1 MDAAAASKGALEKGG
16 QAPST
21 PTSPLPAEEQGR
33 GRGREAEGR
42 VVQPQPSWGEER
54 AGSKASPH
62 SNLAAPALW
71 GGGWGEDPR
80 KSDPS
85 PCLQLA
91 PAPTRSLLAPEVQ
104 RVTLTSPGSH
114 THTHTLW
121 GILVFGFLKKHVYK
135 KKKIYQKQREEEKR
149 HG

>member
-71 GGGWGEDPR
+71 GGDGERIPENPTLPPA
-80 KSDPS
+80 SSWPQPPPV
-85 PCLQLA
+85 PCLPL
-91 PAPTRSLLAPEVQ
+91 RFNV
-104 RVTLTSPGSH
+104 
-114 THTHTLW
+114 
-121 GILVFGFLKKHVYK
+121 
-135 KKKIYQKQREEEKR
+135 
-149 HG
+149 